1 MVIRKSERELEIY
14 KIKVMGLSYYERFRG
29 FTILDSKKHTSKQV
43 ENRGAFGFYLVECSG
58 HQQEALTEK
67 LDLDP

>member
-1 MVIRKSERELEIY
+1 
-14 KIKVMGLSYYERFRG
+14 MGLSYYERFRG